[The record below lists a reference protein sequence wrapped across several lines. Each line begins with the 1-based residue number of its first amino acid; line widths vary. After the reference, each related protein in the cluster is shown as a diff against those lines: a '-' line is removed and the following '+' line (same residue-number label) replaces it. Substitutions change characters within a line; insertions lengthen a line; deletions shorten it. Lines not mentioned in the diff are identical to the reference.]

1 MNADSVATFVRGG
14 EESVAIVPG
23 ELQFAACGRAGK
35 VGRVVGLNDCVGS
48 ERLNYGGFD

>member
-23 ELQFAACGRAGK
+23 ELQFTACCRAGQ
-35 VGRVVGLNDCVGS
+35 VGWVVGLNDCVGS
-48 ERLNYGGFD
+48 DRLHYGGFD